1 MSNKTKQDT
10 ETFEI
15 FPVGYVRRKD
25 EKTYLEVLEPYAPA
39 LKELENFGH
48 VQVFWW
54 FSEYQDDMYREMT
67 QSDHAPY
74 DAPTLGMFACR
85 SPVRPN
91 PIGLSTAKV
100 LGVDHGTGIVEI
112 ANIDTFDDT
121 PILDL
126 KPYIPVYDR
135 LQEVRLPDWAS
146 DWPEWAPDEGPK
158 LEEQESPQN

>member
-1 MSNKTKQDT
+1 MSDKTKQDT

-54 FSEYQDDMYREMT
+54 FSEYQDDVYREIT

-74 DAPTLGMFACR
+74 DAPVLGVFACR

-91 PIGLSTAKV
+91 PIGLTTAKI
-100 LGVDHGTGIVEI
+100 LDVDYDAGIIEI

-121 PILDL
+121 PVIDL
-126 KPYIPVYDR
+126 KPYIPSCDR
-135 LQEVRLPDWAS
+135 LENARVPDWMAG
-146 DWPEWAPDEGPK
+146 WPEWTPDEGLA
-158 LEEQESPQN
+158 LED